1 VLLPLQLTV
10 IQGDIVQMDV
20 DAIVDAIVHP
30 TSSSL
35 SFGGQIG
42 QSVQTLSIYSL

>member
-1 VLLPLQLTV
+1 MSCLLQLTV
-10 IQGDIVQMDV
+10 IQHDIVQMP
-20 DAIVDAIVHP
+20 VDAIVHP

-42 QSVQTLSIYSL
+42 QCVVFVCHVKY

>member
-10 IQGDIVQMDV
+10 IQGDIVQMD
-20 DAIVDAIVHP
+20 VDAIVHP

-42 QSVQTLSIYSL
+42 QSVQTLFIYSL